1 MQSFPEPTDFDV
13 EAVQDALAVA
23 RTQWQRGER
32 PEALRWL
39 RRAID
44 AAFEEGDDVRGLSL
58 SKAASELQTL
68 LSAPP
73 PAMPRPSRPPAASV
87 VPQPPPSL
95 PPSSMPPRAGA
106 PQSTRP
112 PGVRPPVRTS
122 PPPPTVAP
130 RAVRT
135 AVPASVAPPA
145 PAGGSAA
152 LRLPLPAVSSSG
164 PARPVPSSAPSRP
177 TATAAPAPQAPRR
190 NNTRANRRNTRVP
203 VEPGRPSAPP
213 ARSVVRAET
222 DMPTLQGERSPLA
235 DLDTTI
241 IPMPDLAALESEHAA
256 RSVGERTAPFVPAV
270 TAVLT
275 QSVRVAIG
283 PGPTVR
289 VLPASEG
296 LRSGECEAWLT
307 ATSPSVDLVAALRPR
322 QG

>member
-68 LSAPP
+68 LSVPP
-73 PAMPRPSRPPAASV
+73 AAMPRPSRPPAAPAAS
-87 VPQPPPSL
+87 QPPPSL
-95 PPSSMPPRAGA
+95 PSSAMAPRGGP
-106 PQSTRP
+106 PQSARP
-112 PGVRPPVRTS
+112 PGVRPPARTS

-130 RAVRT
+130 RAVRGPLPT
-135 AVPASVAPPA
+135 SIAPPA
-145 PAGGSAA
+145 STGGSGA

-164 PARPVPSSAPSRP
+164 AVRPVPSAAPSRP
-177 TATAAPAPQAPRR
+177 AATAAPAAQAPRR

-203 VEPGRPSAPP
+203 VEPGRPPSPP

-222 DMPTLQGERSPLA
+222 DMPTLQGERSPLV
-235 DLDTTI
+235 DVDTTV
-241 IPMPDLAALESEHAA
+241 IPMPDLAALEAEHAA

-270 TAVLT
+270 AAVLT